1 MFSAIA
7 NERIKEIGIMRAI
20 GAKQSHILR
29 IFLLEVVLLGAI
41 GSVAGIVCGGVL
53 SATLSEG
60 FVLLQNVSTNLTGV
74 EKTGIMLA
82 GFGMGVG
89 ICIIGAFIPIF
100 RVKKIEPL
108 LAIREE

>member
-1 MFSAIA
+1 
-7 NERIKEIGIMRAI
+7 
-20 GAKQSHILR
+20 
-29 IFLLEVVLLGAI
+29 
-41 GSVAGIVCGGVL
+41 
-53 SATLSEG
+53 
-60 FVLLQNVSTNLTGV
+60 
-74 EKTGIMLA
+74 MLA